1 MSKILYNSF
10 KNPNNHYQKM
20 DSSNNLRKRLYQNL
34 LNKEPKQNHLL
45 GSNTNSKSAIL
56 KPKVVQ
62 DLMNTTVKMSSPVF
76 QKGKIRM

>member
-1 MSKILYNSF
+1 
-10 KNPNNHYQKM
+10 M

-45 GSNTNSKSAIL
+45 GATTNSKSAIL

-62 DLMNTTVKMSSPVF
+62 DLMNNTAKMSSPVF
-76 QKGKIRM
+76 